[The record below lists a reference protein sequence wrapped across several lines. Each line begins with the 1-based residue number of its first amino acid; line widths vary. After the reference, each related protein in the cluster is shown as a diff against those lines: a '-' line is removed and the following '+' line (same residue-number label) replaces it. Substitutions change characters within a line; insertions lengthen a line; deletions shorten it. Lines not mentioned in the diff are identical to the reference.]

1 MSRFFLAALIGV
13 TIAATASTSASAYH
27 CLARSPN
34 GASGAAFGALL
45 VRAQNIAMRRCI
57 FVAEISMG
65 PFAISPTAARTSRT
79 SP

>member
-1 MSRFFLAALIGV
+1 MSRFFLAALIGM

-34 GASGAAFGALL
+34 GASGAAFGVLL

-57 FVAEISMG
+57 FAGGNLNGAFCHIAYCR
-65 PFAISPTAARTSRT
+65 PY
-79 SP
+79 